1 LGEGTEFIFKLKLD
15 KRPLAELNDSWLEL
29 EVLMIKD
36 EVIEEQK
43 QNSTEKTEEFNF
55 SNSAEQNLNYEEQAV
70 F

>member
-1 LGEGTEFIFKLKLD
+1 MLDGE
-15 KRPLAELNDSWLEL
+15 ELCFGNTNNDSWLEL

-43 QNSTEKTEEFNF
+43 QNSTDKTDEFNF
-55 SNSAEQNLNYEEQAV
+55 SNSAEQNLNYEEPAV